1 VRRARAGL
9 LLGAALLVPGI
20 GLLAH
25 AGSVRVKGAVGV
37 ALVKRS
43 LAATLRDGAPRPP
56 WPWADMH
63 PVARLSVPRLGVE
76 RSVLSDASGS
86 ALAFGLGRVPGTSA
100 IAGHRDSWA
109 AFLEGLAQGDEVL
122 LETPQ
127 GTATYRVEGM
137 RVVRFD
143 ERAVA
148 ARPDDGRIELV
159 TCYPFR
165 GWLHSP
171 WRYVVSCLPAH
182 PRTTASP
189 SSRPRRRRARRRRR
203 SAAS

>member
-1 VRRARAGL
+1 MTRARGGL
-9 LLGAALLVPGI
+9 LLGTALLLPGVA
-20 GLLAH
+20 LLAH
-25 AGSVRVKGAVGV
+25 AGFVRAKGAVGV
-37 ALVKRS
+37 VLTKRA
-43 LAATLRDGAPRPP
+43 LAATLADAKPRPP

-63 PVARLSVPRLGVE
+63 PVARLSAPRLGVE
-76 RSVLSDASGS
+76 RTVLSNASGS

-109 AFLEGLAQGDEVL
+109 AFLERLVPGDEVL

-148 ARPDDGRIELV
+148 ARPADGRIELV

-171 WRYVVSCLPAH
+171 FRYVVSCLPRAQ
-182 PRTTASP
+182 TTASP
-189 SSRPRRRRARRRRR
+189 S
-203 SAAS
+203 